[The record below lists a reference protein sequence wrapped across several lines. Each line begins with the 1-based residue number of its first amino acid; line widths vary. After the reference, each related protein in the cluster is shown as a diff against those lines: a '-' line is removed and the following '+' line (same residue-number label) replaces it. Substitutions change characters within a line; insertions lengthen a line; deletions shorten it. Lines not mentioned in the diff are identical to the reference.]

1 MSRLTSVKNSESES
15 PERIRTGQLSS
26 STSMSTSR
34 PRTFNSF
41 CQKSSSSS
49 QDINCDKIRAR
60 EGKCLMLTLSDV
72 LSSSVPDVPATFSS
86 AVRGSSEEI
95 TSVDFP
101 SCSIPNVPAI
111 FSSAERGSP
120 KELTRVD
127 FPSCSVPN
135 VSQVYSLTVRDTP
148 EEITLT
154 SDEDEPSDET
164 SLDIQI
170 W

>member
-1 MSRLTSVKNSESES
+1 
-15 PERIRTGQLSS
+15 
-26 STSMSTSR
+26 MSTSR
-34 PRTFNSF
+34 PKTLDSF
-41 CQKSSSSS
+41 CQKPSSSFS
-49 QDINCDKIRAR
+49 DLNCDKIRAR
-60 EGKCLMLTLSDV
+60 EVKRSEKITL
-72 LSSSVPDVPATFSS
+72 A
-86 AVRGSSEEI
+86 
-95 TSVDFP
+95 DFP

-111 FSSAERGSP
+111 VSSAERGSP
-120 KELTRVD
+120 KKLTRAA

-135 VSQVYSLTVRDTP
+135 VPQVYSSTMRGTP